1 MSPSLTQGFRC
12 EWAHFEITSS
22 CNLACVYCAV
32 SQPGYV
38 GVSISMDKA
47 SAVTEWLIK
56 NGVPNVNL
64 NGHGETT
71 IVRDWDSIVAPLLE
85 SEARCHIITNAAK
98 SYSDAELDALCRL
111 KSITISCDTFD
122 SELYARF
129 RRKSELRFVL
139 RAIHR
144 IRLAA
149 KKRHQKPPAI
159 ILSCVLGAENSEH
172 LEEFILAAL
181 CMNIQTIQLCS
192 LTEYPMPLDS
202 SFQISPLSALSQEQ
216 LLKLKRVLITYG
228 GDDDPAREIFLSVH
242 PRIFSEIELNLAAP
256 SL

>member
-12 EWAHFEITSS
+12 DWAHFEITSK

-32 SQPGYV
+32 SQPGYL
-38 GVSISMDKA
+38 GVSIPMDKA
-47 SAVTEWLIK
+47 SAITEWLIK

-71 IVRDWDSIVAPLLE
+71 IVRDWDSIMAPLLE

-98 SYSDAELDALCRL
+98 HYSDAELDALCRL
-111 KSITISCDTFD
+111 ESITISCDTFD

-149 KKRHQKPPAI
+149 AKRRQKPPAI

-172 LEEFILAAL
+172 LEDFILAAM
-181 CMNIQTIQLCS
+181 CMNVHAIQLCS
-192 LTEYPMPLDS
+192 LTEYPVPLDS
-202 SFQISPLSALSQEQ
+202 SFQISPLSALSKEQ
-216 LLKLKRVLITYG
+216 LLKLKRVLISYG
-228 GDDDPAREIFLSVH
+228 GDDDPVGEMFLSVH
-242 PRIFSEIELNLAAP
+242 PRIFREIDLTIAAL

>member
-12 EWAHFEITSS
+12 EWAHFEITSN

-47 SAVTEWLIK
+47 SAITRWLIK
-56 NGVPNVNL
+56 NGVPNINL

-71 IVRDWDSIVAPLLE
+71 IVRDWDTIVAPLLE

-149 KKRHQKPPAI
+149 IKRRQKPAI

-242 PRIFSEIELNLAAP
+242 PRIFSEIELNLAAL